1 MWHNKKALGL
11 ALRSALVGR
20 MGVAGMGKL
29 EGSKIHQQP
38 DFTHGT
44 ATPSSSLG
52 FSLEGL
58 VFDMKNNTATGME
71 LDLPPLPPGAIGRKM
86 TFDPLPAPDEQ
97 KVLCLE
103 CGRLR
108 DLARTA
114 FDMALSLND
123 LEYAW
128 RRELLIVA
136 LVESNLNCEDAAHM
150 LGVHRNT
157 ITRMMREA
165 GIRINR
171 QHHVLEEACL
181 DF

>member
-1 MWHNKKALGL
+1 MRHNKAALGL
-11 ALRSALVGR
+11 ALCPALVGR
-20 MGVAGMGKL
+20 MGVAGMGNL
-29 EGSKIHQQP
+29 ESARIYRGLGVES
-38 DFTHGT
+38 T
-44 ATPSSSLG
+44 A
-52 FSLEGL
+52 
-58 VFDMKNNTATGME
+58 FDEA
-71 LDLPPLPPGAIGRKM
+71 GALFHRQARSIVKVA
-86 TFDPLPAPDEQ
+86 FPLPAPDEQ